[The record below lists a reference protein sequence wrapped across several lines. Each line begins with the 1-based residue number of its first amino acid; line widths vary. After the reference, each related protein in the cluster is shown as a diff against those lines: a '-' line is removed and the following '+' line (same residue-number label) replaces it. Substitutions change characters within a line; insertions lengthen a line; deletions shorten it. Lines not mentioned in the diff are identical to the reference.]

1 MPYIVSAR
9 KYRPQRFEELI
20 GQEHIANTIKNAIV
34 KHRVGHAYLFSGPRG
49 IGKTSAA
56 RIFAKALNCEHGP
69 TPSHCNSC
77 TFCREITEGRSLDL
91 VEIDGASNR
100 RVDEIRQLRE
110 NVRFVPSSARY
121 KIYIIDEVH
130 MLTTEA
136 FNALLKTLEEPPE
149 HVIFIFATT
158 EVTKVPQTIRSRCQQ
173 FVFKRIS
180 IPDIIGVLKRILE
193 DVSAEAEDRA
203 LFWIAKSASGSMRDA
218 ESVLDQMISY
228 SEGTIK
234 EEDVFYVL
242 GMPSYDIYHTFA
254 RHIADEKFRECLT
267 HLEKIVDDGFEV
279 PVLISGLIEYFRN
292 LYVLSVDEE
301 TEGLID
307 LPADDV
313 KTMKEVLASYTSQDI
328 TNILVLLSKLFIDV
342 KSSGIA
348 KQLFEITLMKLV
360 HYKEI
365 IQPSLL
371 LRKMEDLRYRID
383 KNEHPAK
390 KKPANKTE
398 STGIQKEIRI
408 PHNSE
413 EMMERII
420 SHFSKN
426 RRAIAEFLS
435 RAKRTTFADNI
446 LTVYYGQDE
455 KLCYEHVS
463 EESARRYI
471 EREVTQLLTNDIRIA
486 FRIEKMQEEAEE
498 DILTSPGVSKVIEIF
513 KGEIVTNKKNGGEE
527 WG

>member
-9 KYRPQRFEELI
+9 KYRPQRFEDLI

-56 RIFAKALNCEHGP
+56 RIFAKALNCESGP
-69 TPSHCNSC
+69 TPSPCNRC

-180 IPDIIGVLKRILE
+180 IPDIIGVLRRILA
-193 DVSAEAEDRA
+193 DVSVEAEERA

-228 SEGTIK
+228 SEDTIK

-242 GMPSYDIYHTFA
+242 GMPSYDIYHNFA
-254 RHIADEKFRECLT
+254 RFIADKNFTECLT
-267 HLEKIVDDGFEV
+267 HLEKIVDDGLEV

-292 LYVLSVDEE
+292 LYVLSVDAD
-301 TEGLID
+301 TAGLID

-313 KTMKEVLASYTSQDI
+313 ETMKAVLASYTSVDI
-328 TNILVLLSKLFIDV
+328 ANILTLLVKLFTDV

-348 KQLFEITLMKLV
+348 KQLFEITLMKLM

-365 IQPSLL
+365 IQPSILL
-371 LRKMEDLRYRID
+371 KKMEDLRYRID
-383 KNEHPAK
+383 KSENPAK
-390 KKPANKTE
+390 KNPSVSDNREDIRGEAHISRN
-398 STGIQKEIRI
+398 SKEL
-408 PHNSE
+408 
-413 EMMERII
+413 MDMII
-420 SHFSKN
+420 AHFSKN

-435 RAKRTTFADNI
+435 RAKRFTLADNI
-446 LTVYYGQDE
+446 LTVYYAQDE
-455 KLCYEHVS
+455 KMCYEHVS

-471 EREVTQLLTNDIRIA
+471 EREVTKLLTSDIRIT
-486 FRIEKMQEEAEE
+486 FRMEEVQEEE
-498 DILTSPGVSKVIEIF
+498 DDVLASPGVSKVLEIF

-527 WG
+527 WD